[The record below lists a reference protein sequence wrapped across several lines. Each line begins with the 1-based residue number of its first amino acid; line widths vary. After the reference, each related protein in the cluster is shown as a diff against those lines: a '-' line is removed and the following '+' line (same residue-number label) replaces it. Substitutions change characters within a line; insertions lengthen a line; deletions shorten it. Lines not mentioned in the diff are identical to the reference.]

1 MLRTLPL
8 VSAAVAAAETFP
20 NAPKSTFT
28 AERFIARHMSSASR
42 KPEVPSSDPVM
53 IWILFI
59 STKPIAA
66 SASPPY
72 ALRSAI
78 TTGMS
83 AAPIGTTSSRPK
95 TSDSATIT

>member
-1 MLRTLPL
+1 M
-8 VSAAVAAAETFP
+8 
-20 NAPKSTFT
+20 
-28 AERFIARHMSSASR
+28 
-42 KPEVPSSDPVM
+42 PSSEPVM

-72 ALRSAI
+72 EFSSAI

-83 AAPIGTTSSRPK
+83 AAPIGMTSSRPK